1 MQKQTDYIH
10 FNVQG
15 FFFSLFS
22 LEYFPLLIC
31 YIQFL
36 ML

>member
-15 FFFSLFS
+15 FFFLINFWV
-22 LEYFPLLIC
+22 PLK
-31 YIQFL
+31 
-36 ML
+36 MKAN